1 MDALQLFLIEHARAH
16 SDAVAPASGPL
27 WLEDSLLLGLTDD
40 QLRVR
45 PSEGDNSLAWL
56 LWHIARIEDVA
67 INVVLMAQPQVLHEG
82 GWQQRLKIAYGDVGT
97 GMAEEDVADLGA
109 RVDIPA
115 LRAYRAAVGRRTR
128 ELVGTIKPEELG
140 LPVTAMDV
148 ERAVASGA
156 FGAGADWLRSF
167 WEGRPKAWYLSW
179 TSVGHSY
186 LHLGEAMGI
195 KGHAGLGR
203 GR

>member
-27 WLEDSLLLGLTDD
+27 WLQDALLVGLTDD
-40 QLRVR
+40 QLRLR

-56 LWHIARIEDVA
+56 LWHITRIEDVA
-67 INVVLMAQPQVLHEG
+67 MNVVLMAQPQVFHQEQ
-82 GWQQRLKIAYGDVGT
+82 WQQRLRITFGDVGT
-97 GMAEEDVADLGA
+97 GMAEDDVADLGA

-115 LRAYRAAVGRRTR
+115 LRAYRTAVGRRTR
-128 ELVGTIKPEELG
+128 ELVAAIEPEELA
-140 LPVTAMDV
+140 LPVTAVDV
-148 ERAVASGA
+148 ERAAASGA

-179 TSVGHSY
+179 TAVGHSY

-195 KGHAGLGR
+195 KGRLGLGR